1 MALEQHQRDLK
12 ALKARLDTLS
22 PVAVRFVSR
31 MVNSLSSPAQAT
43 IKTEPTWITENAD
56 WIEYFSLALSI
67 HHGTTT
73 EPLGLT
79 GFEIVFCNACDTVG
93 WTYEKPESATHRFV
107 DLFIQRPGDPLR
119 RLSLKST
126 AAQRLSRT
134 SAHISKLTEA
144 AWIQDMRSSRE
155 RQRRT
160 IELFHEYTAAVDS
173 IIMLRAFRRPNEV
186 PARYQLLEIPTAIF
200 GSILDAPEKAFAAD
214 GPTVNCSFN
223 EHEVAARVSL
233 DRSDAKITVKQI
245 ALSACIVHA
254 EWDLADS
261 TR

>member
-1 MALEQHQRDLK
+1 MALEMHQRDLE
-12 ALKARLDTLS
+12 ALKAQIDTLS
-22 PVAVRFVSR
+22 PVATRFVAR
-31 MVNSLSSPAQAT
+31 MVDSLSSPAQAT
-43 IKTEPTWITENAD
+43 VNPEPTWITANAD

-79 GFEIVFCNACDTVG
+79 GFEIVFCNACDAVG

-107 DLFIQRPGDPLR
+107 DLLIQRPGDALR

-134 SAHISKLTEA
+134 TAHISKLTEA

-160 IELFHEYTAAVDS
+160 IELFHDYIAAVDS
-173 IIMLRAFRRPNEV
+173 IVMLRAFRRPNEV
-186 PARYQLLEIPTAIF
+186 PASYQLLEIPTAIF
-200 GSILDAPEKAFAAD
+200 DSILDAPAEAFAAD
-214 GPTVNCSFN
+214 GPTVSCSFLGN
-223 EHEVAARVSL
+223 EVAARVSL
-233 DRSDAKITVKQI
+233 DRSDAKVTVKQI
-245 ALSACIVHA
+245 ALSAYVVHA
-254 EWDLADS
+254 EWELGSSAG
-261 TR
+261 